1 MGPTVDPHGGGDAPA
16 AGATAA
22 RGIRAASSLYI
33 ADGSFE
39 KFCEAVVGD
48 SQFALFAARTDGTLV
63 FVNDAMG
70 ALLGMDAAECIGR
83 NTVEWLHPDEL
94 ERAAGLME
102 LSGAENPP
110 PGLGRFRV
118 RHASGEWL
126 PLEVAGGLV
135 SDGGE
140 HLLVV
145 YGRNGAPRVALEDVL
160 ALLLRGLPL
169 AEVLRRVCNLIEWDG
184 YGTHVSIAWPEA
196 DGFQQVTTGLPDQI
210 AGADG
215 DAGTIWSRC
224 RETMVGV
231 LGRAEDLDPAR
242 QSVAADLGVSE
253 VWVEPVS
260 WDEDRPPATVTIW
273 TVGHG
278 RSPLIHTYGME
289 LAINM
294 VELILRWT
302 HQQRELEV
310 AARRDSL
317 TGLANRKVFFDTLST
332 CTDGGAVL
340 YCDLDLFKPVNDLHG
355 HATGDEILRLV
366 SARVR
371 QSVRGK
377 DVVARLGGDEFAVI
391 CVGASLEEATEVAV
405 RIQETLAR
413 PFAVGGLTVEVGVSI
428 GIAQSDETLTE
439 TLVDAADRALSEAK
453 AAGRATYRVAP

>member
-1 MGPTVDPHGGGDAPA
+1 MEPIPSPHA
-16 AGATAA
+16 AGVGRSRQITAP
-22 RGIRAASSLYI
+22 SSLYI

-48 SQFALFAARTDGTLV
+48 SQFALFAIRTDGTLV

-70 ALLGMDAAECIGR
+70 KLLGLDAAECIGR
-83 NTVEWLHPDEL
+83 NTLEWLHPDEL

-102 LSGAENPP
+102 LSSSENPP

-145 YGRNGAPRVALEDVL
+145 YGRNGAPRLALEDVL

-169 AEVLRRVCNLIEWDG
+169 AEVLQRVCNLVEWRG
-184 YGTHVSIAWPEA
+184 YGTHVSIAWPEG
-196 DGFQQVTTGLPDQI
+196 DGFQQVTTGLPDAI

-215 DAGTIWSRC
+215 EADTLWWRC
-224 RETMVGV
+224 RETRVGI
-231 LGRAEDLDPAR
+231 LARAEDLDPGR
-242 QSVAADLGVSE
+242 QATAADLGVSE
-253 VWVEPVS
+253 VWVEPVF
-260 WDEDRPPATVTIW
+260 WDDDRRPATVTIW
-273 TVGHG
+273 TAGNG

-302 HQQRELEV
+302 DQQRALEI

-355 HATGDEILRLV
+355 HTAGDELLRLV
-366 SARVR
+366 GARVR
-371 QSVRGK
+371 QSVRNN

-391 CVGASLEEATEVAV
+391 CIGASLEEATEVAV
-405 RIQETLAR
+405 RIQDTLAR
-413 PFAVGGLTVEVGVSI
+413 PFAVGGLTVQVSVSI
-428 GIAQSDETLTE
+428 GIAHSGEALTE
-439 TLVDAADRALSEAK
+439 MIVDAADRALSEAK
-453 AAGRATYRVAP
+453 AAGRATYRFAR

>member
-1 MGPTVDPHGGGDAPA
+1 
-16 AGATAA
+16 
-22 RGIRAASSLYI
+22 
-33 ADGSFE
+33 
-39 KFCEAVVGD
+39 
-48 SQFALFAARTDGTLV
+48 
-63 FVNDAMG
+63 
-70 ALLGMDAAECIGR
+70 
-83 NTVEWLHPDEL
+83 
-94 ERAAGLME
+94 ME
-102 LSGAENPP
+102 LSSAENPP

-118 RHASGEWL
+118 RHASGDWV

-145 YGRNGAPRVALEDVL
+145 YGRNGAPRLALEDVL

-169 AEVLRRVCNLIEWDG
+169 AEVLRRVCNLIEWQG
-184 YGTHVSIAWPEA
+184 YGTCVSIAWQE
-196 DGFQQVTTGLPDQI
+196 DDRFQQVSTGLPDEI
-210 AGADG
+210 GGASADEG
-215 DAGTIWSRC
+215 SVWARC
-224 RETMVGV
+224 RETKVGI
-231 LGRAEDLDPAR
+231 LGRAEDLDPVR
-242 QSVAADLGVSE
+242 QRVAADLGLSE

-260 WDEDRPPATVTIW
+260 WDDDRPPATVTIW

-294 VELILRWT
+294 IELILRWT
-302 HQQRELEV
+302 DQQRALEI

-317 TGLANRKVFFDTLST
+317 TGLANRSVFFDALSA
-332 CTDGGAVL
+332 CTEGGAVL

-355 HATGDEILRLV
+355 HTAGDEILRLV
-366 SARVR
+366 GARVR

-413 PFAVGGLTVEVGVSI
+413 PFAVAGLTVQVGVSI
-428 GIAQSDETLTE
+428 GIAHSTEALTE
-439 TLVDAADRALSEAK
+439 MLVDAADRALSEAK
-453 AAGRATYRVAP
+453 AAGRATYRIAP